1 MQSLFTPS
9 ASLFPPYQHTCTYTY
24 MYTHTRTTIQDAS
37 REASPPGLLSSV
49 IDEGMDTKMSMLTS
63 QLLQGT
69 THHHHTSFSQFLM
82 VVTLVAIF
90 FINPLSFMSPGGVGG
105 PLHAVGGG
113 SMRTLNTLDAPIDVK
128 YTPMDTALYFGFWA
142 LRILIA
148 AICFGWMTLKSMP
161 KIVANSSDAVRFWR
175 FRKQAENDLSK
186 VGISGRGCTAI
197 LIHLIRWHCVYGL
210 HVTVYLLLA
219 LL

>member
-1 MQSLFTPS
+1 MWYTMCIHAMLLALVRMQWPIYFHPLLSSPH
-9 ASLFPPYQHTCTYTY
+9 PHPRPCH
-24 MYTHTRTTIQDAS
+24 THTHTHTIQDAS

-49 IDEGMDTKMSMLTS
+49 IDDGMDTKMSLLTS

-69 THHHHTSFSQFLM
+69 THHHHTSFSQFIM

-90 FINPLSFMSPGGVGG
+90 FVNPLSFMSPGVGG
-105 PLHAVGGG
+105 PLGSGPHAVGGGGG
-113 SMRTLNTLDAPIDVK
+113 SMRTLSTLDSPVDVK
-128 YTPMDTALYFGFWA
+128 YTSMDTALYFGFWA

-161 KIVANSSDAVRFWR
+161 RIVANSNDAVRFWR

-186 VGISGRGCTAI
+186 VADAP
-197 LIHLIRWHCVYGL
+197 
-210 HVTVYLLLA
+210 HVDNA
-219 LL
+219 